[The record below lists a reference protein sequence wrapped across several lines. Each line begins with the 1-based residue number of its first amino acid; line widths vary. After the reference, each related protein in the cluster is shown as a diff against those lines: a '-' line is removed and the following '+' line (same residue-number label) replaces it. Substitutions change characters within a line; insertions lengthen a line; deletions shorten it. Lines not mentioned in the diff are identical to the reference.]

1 MAKNAVNKTGESLL
15 APNAHVVA
23 VDRSTQEIYFL
34 LMNVNGKP
42 VLRMMHRQWIE

>member
-1 MAKNAVNKTGESLL
+1 VAKNTVNKKGESLL
-15 APNAHVVA
+15 APNAHVATVN
-23 VDRSTQEIYFL
+23 RSTQEIYFP